1 MSQEKNLRSQIRE
14 IVRSVIKEENFISRY
29 LRNMAKRIEKREFD
43 RIMSKSPALKRDIQ
57 NIIKKADEKVTKQI
71 TQRQKDFIKDLV
83 KMGKADPKDP
93 KIAKYLK

>member
-83 KMGKADPKDP
+83 KMGKS
-93 KIAKYLK
+93 I